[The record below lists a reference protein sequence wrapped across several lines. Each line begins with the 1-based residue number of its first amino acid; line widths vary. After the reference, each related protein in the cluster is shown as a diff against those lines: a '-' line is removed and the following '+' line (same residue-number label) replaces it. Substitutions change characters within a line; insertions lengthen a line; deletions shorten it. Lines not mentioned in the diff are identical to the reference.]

1 LSIFENF
8 CYSYVNTILA
18 IKQLKHDSDDVLSE
32 FIRRLGYANNITM
45 AETTLITNV
54 GARFVLVYMC
64 PDVFPDSVVSPE
76 LISTIPV
83 KVGAKVLLG
92 AADGTVVLGVEVG
105 KNVGYSEGRA
115 LG

>member
-1 LSIFENF
+1 
-8 CYSYVNTILA
+8 
-18 IKQLKHDSDDVLSE
+18 
-32 FIRRLGYANNITM
+32 
-45 AETTLITNV
+45 
-54 GARFVLVYMC
+54 MC